1 MVHYQKGLCAKRRDD
16 RLMDDS
22 SNSTAGQDK
31 RGRFLPGNKIAKGR
45 RGSRNKLGEKFLD
58 ALLAE
63 WRRSGKRA
71 LEKAA
76 GDDPVAFCKMIANLL
91 PKEIAQSISI
101 NENMHLSIEVAR
113 FDQAYDAWGKF
124 LDARPPVQL
133 IEAPPADDN

>member
-1 MVHYQKGLCAKRRDD
+1 MTGVNGNGA
-16 RLMDDS
+16 
-22 SNSTAGQDK
+22 TGQDK

-71 LEKAA
+71 LEKAS

-113 FDQAYDAWGKF
+113 FDQAYECWGKF
-124 LDARPPVQL
+124 LDARPPAQL
-133 IEAPPADDN
+133 IEAPPTDDD

>member
-1 MVHYQKGLCAKRRDD
+1 MTGA
-16 RLMDDS
+16 
-22 SNSTAGQDK
+22 NGNGATGQDR

-71 LEKAA
+71 LEKASA
-76 GDDPVAFCKMIANLL
+76 DDPTQFCKMIAALL

-101 NENMHLSIEVAR
+101 NQNVSIEVAT
-113 FDQAYDAWGKF
+113 FSQAYDAWGKF
-124 LDARPPVQL
+124 LDARPPAKL
-133 IEAPPADDN
+133 IEAQVNGEIADDSKAVD

>member
-1 MVHYQKGLCAKRRDD
+1 
-16 RLMDDS
+16 MDDS
-22 SNSTAGQDK
+22 NNSTSGQDK

-71 LEKAA
+71 LEKAS

-91 PKEIAQSISI
+91 PKEIAQSINI
-101 NENMHLSIEVAR
+101 NQSMNMNIAVAT
-113 FDQAYDAWGKF
+113 FSAAYDNWGKF
-124 LDARPPVQL
+124 LDARPPMKL
-133 IEAPPADDN
+133 IEQSNGESDEPQATN

>member
-1 MVHYQKGLCAKRRDD
+1 MSDGNGATD
-16 RLMDDS
+16 
-22 SNSTAGQDK
+22 QDK

-71 LEKAA
+71 LEKASGGEPA
-76 GDDPVAFCKMIANLL
+76 AFCKMIANLL
-91 PKEIAQSISI
+91 RREIAQSISI
-101 NENMHLSIEVAR
+101 NENMHISIEVAR

-124 LDARPPVQL
+124 LDARPPAQL
-133 IEAPPADDN
+133 IEAPPTDDN

>member
-1 MVHYQKGLCAKRRDD
+1 
-16 RLMDDS
+16 MDDS

-91 PKEIAQSISI
+91 PKEIAQSINI
-101 NENMHLSIEVAR
+101 NQNMNLNIEVAT
-113 FDQAYDAWGKF
+113 FSQAYDNWGKY
-124 LDARPPVQL
+124 LDARPPAQL
-133 IEAPPADDN
+133 IEAAADVSDQSQVVNSDGQVD

>member
-1 MVHYQKGLCAKRRDD
+1 MTGA
-16 RLMDDS
+16 
-22 SNSTAGQDK
+22 NGNGATGQDR

-71 LEKAA
+71 LEKAS

-113 FDQAYDAWGKF
+113 FDQAYECWGRF
-124 LDARPPVQL
+124 LGARPPVQL

>member
-1 MVHYQKGLCAKRRDD
+1 
-16 RLMDDS
+16 MDESNGTGAIAGKDS
-22 SNSTAGQDK
+22 
-31 RGRFLPGNKIAKGR
+31 RGRFTAGNKIAKGR

-63 WRRSGKRA
+63 WRRSGKKA

-91 PKEIAQSISI
+91 PKEIAQSINI
-101 NENMHLSIEVAR
+101 NENMHLSIEVAT
-113 FDQAYDAWGKF
+113 FSQAYDSWGRY

-133 IEAPPADDN
+133 IEAPPTDDNR

>member
-1 MVHYQKGLCAKRRDD
+1 
-16 RLMDDS
+16 MDDS

-76 GDDPVAFCKMIANLL
+76 GDDPVAFVKVVAGLL
-91 PKEIAQSISI
+91 PKEVAQSINI
-101 NENMHLSIEVAR
+101 NSNMNLNIEVAT
-113 FDQAYDAWGKF
+113 FSQAYDNWGKF
-124 LDARPPVQL
+124 LDARPPTKL
-133 IEAPPADDN
+133 IEASDEPQATD